1 MQFFSACRSGPMAV
15 RKPAVSLA
23 DSSELRVIF
32 SILYTIVETIRTK
45 SDDDTEEFEE
55 QRKAFKV
62 ELGTYYT
69 NSMINQNEA
78 SFWLVEIKSLCLS

>member
-1 MQFFSACRSGPMAV
+1 MSFNLIAVPVPRSGPMTV

-32 SILYTIVETIRTK
+32 SILYTIVETIRTR
-45 SDDDTEEFEE
+45 SDDDNEEFEE

-62 ELGTYYT
+62 ELGT
-69 NSMINQNEA
+69 
-78 SFWLVEIKSLCLS
+78 KK